1 MPRDDGRLRV
11 YFAAP
16 LFTQQERRWNRQVA
30 EALAAQLGCEVI
42 LPQDFARDGRKND
55 PRHFGEIFRF
65 CLQGVERCDVVV
77 AVLDGA
83 DADSGTAFEMGYA
96 FALGKPVVGVR
107 TDFRRQQERGTNIML
122 SRSCQA
128 FVRRLSFNEDV
139 GPLVRELAR
148 KVRRIAEALKAAQG
162 RGRR

>member
-1 MPRDDGRLRV
+1 MKV

-30 EALAAQLGCEVI
+30 EALAAELDCEVT

-107 TDFRRQQERGTNIML
+107 TDFRKQQERGTNIML
-122 SRSCQA
+122 SRSCRA
-128 FVRRLSFNEDV
+128 FVHVLSFNEDV
-139 GPLVRELAR
+139 GPLVRELAG
-148 KVRRIAEALKAAQG
+148 KVRRAAATRCEG
-162 RGRR
+162 RGRE

>member
-1 MPRDDGRLRV
+1 LPRDDGRLKV

-30 EALAAQLGCEVI
+30 EALAAELDCEVI

-55 PRHFGEIFRF
+55 PRHFGEIFRY
-65 CLQGVERCDVVV
+65 CLDGVERCDVVV

-107 TDFRRQQERGTNIML
+107 TDFRKQQERGTNIML
-122 SRSCQA
+122 SRSCRA
-128 FVRRLSFNEDV
+128 FVHVLSFNEDV
-139 GPLVRELAR
+139 VPLVRELAG
-148 KVRRIAEALKAAQG
+148 KVRRAAATRCEG
-162 RGRR
+162 RGRE